1 MNRFNSLTIRIF
13 AIFWLTLAIV
23 VMTVLMVPKLD
34 TRQLTN
40 LTSKELT
47 QANLLQKNIEAELQK
62 SAGNKKVNWRY
73 LFKLTEQ
80 WLPPGE
86 NILLTT
92 TEGRLIGMPRHEMKS
107 IRNFIGQSDNLDQ
120 PKKKK
125 YERVEII
132 GPFIV
137 NTAAE
142 SYLLYRLRPS
152 NSSQSNFINRLFD
165 HPFYLLIVTMLIS
178 SPLLLW
184 LAWSLAKP
192 ARKLKAAADEV
203 ALGNLT
209 THPELEAGPIEFRSA
224 GISFNHMIGGL
235 ARLITAQQRL
245 ISDISHEL
253 RTPLT
258 RLQLATALMRRKQG
272 ENSELERIE
281 IEALRLESM
290 INNLLMLSRNQYKN
304 EFDHEQLMADELWA
318 DMLENAQF
326 EAEQMG
332 KKLEILA
339 APQSWPLLG
348 NRRALDS
355 CLENVIRNA
364 LYYSDSYITIKFTAD
379 ERGIT
384 IQVEDDGL
392 GVAEEEREQIFRP
405 FYRTDEARD
414 RSSGGNGLGLA
425 IVDSAVKQ
433 QGGKVKAE
441 QSSLGGLKLT
451 IWLPLY
457 IY

>member
-1 MNRFNSLTIRIF
+1 MNRLNSLTIRIF
-13 AIFWLTLAIV
+13 AIFWLTLAMV

-40 LTSKELT
+40 LTAKELI
-47 QANLLQKNIEAELQK
+47 QGNVLKKNIESERQK
-62 SAGNKKVNWRY
+62 SAGNEKVNWHH
-73 LFKLTEQ
+73 LFKLAEK

-86 NILLTT
+86 NLLFTT
-92 TEGRLIGMPRHEMKS
+92 PEGRLIGMPRHEMKS
-107 IRNFIGQSDNLDQ
+107 IRNFISLSDSLDE

-132 GPFIV
+132 GPFTIHDA
-137 NTAAE
+137 TE
-142 SYLLYRLRPS
+142 SYLLYLLKPA
-152 NSSQSNFINRLFD
+152 NSSQSNFINTLFD

-203 ALGNLT
+203 ILGNLT
-209 THPELEAGPIEFRSA
+209 THPELESGPIEFRSA
-224 GISFNHMIGGL
+224 GISFNQMIGGL

-304 EFDHEQLMADELWA
+304 EFDREQLRADELWA

-326 EAEQMG
+326 EAEQMN

-355 CLENVIRNA
+355 CLENVTRNA
-364 LYYSDSYITIKFTAD
+364 LCYSDSYISIKFIAD
-379 ERGIT
+379 ERGMT

-414 RSSGGNGLGLA
+414 RSSGGSGLGLA

-433 QGGKVKAE
+433 HGGSVRAE
-441 QSSLGGLKLT
+441 QSSLGGLKLI
-451 IWLPLY
+451 IWLPLH
-457 IY
+457 IC